1 MSAIEIYEADK
12 INKTKD
18 VGDVCEVTQDALLI
32 RRQDRKKA
40 VDKRKDVCHYCKRP
54 GHFARDCYKK
64 KNDAKKL
71 AQEKE
76 QKGSESRASAS
87 GNNSEDNEVV
97 NDCDKVITPDVAL
110 LAAEKSMKIEWW
122 IDSGASQH
130 MTPDKKSLINVERSD
145 SPVEVQLAD
154 NSILFSYGKGN
165 VYLAV
170 YDGTE
175 KVNVM
180 LKEVP

>member
-1 MSAIEIYEADK
+1 
-12 INKTKD
+12 
-18 VGDVCEVTQDALLI
+18 
-32 RRQDRKKA
+32 
-40 VDKRKDVCHYCKRP
+40 
-54 GHFARDCYKK
+54 
-64 KNDAKKL
+64 
-71 AQEKE
+71 
-76 QKGSESRASAS
+76 
-87 GNNSEDNEVV
+87 
-97 NDCDKVITPDVAL
+97 
-110 LAAEKSMKIEWW
+110 
-122 IDSGASQH
+122 